1 MSSSATNDQILA
13 AVDSLTQQVQRIA
26 DVLQGQLDR
35 KEYHAEYYKKRKALK
50 EAKASRLSNRNKH
63 CLEGMRDTRLPSAE
77 WAEKLKWFSDNG
89 LSVYNY
95 VTWLAWAWNQNTFE
109 HVPITKSGG
118 YLNVMI
124 GLSGKKPLRQK
135 YSERDVTGHLRV
147 NVIRKPEQVDILS
160 DALWWK
166 WCFNVVLNVHSE
178 VAPKEWFQKKEA
190 RWVRPFKLACAPF
203 AELEVRGTI
212 YDPHDRDLQT
222 QSKMYSYLRPT
233 LSMLWGSFL
242 RGLHSKVEPFKAAS

>member
-1 MSSSATNDQILA
+1 MSSATNDEILA
-13 AVDSLTQQVQRIA
+13 AVDSLAEQVKRIA

-35 KEYHAEYYKKRKALK
+35 KEYHAEYYKKRKAQK
-50 EAKASRLSNRNKH
+50 EAKGVRLSNRNKH
-63 CLEGMRDTRLPSAE
+63 CLMGQRDTRLPSVE
-77 WAEKLKWFSDNG
+77 WAEKFEWFSENG
-89 LSVYNY
+89 LSVYNF
-95 VTWLAWAWNQNTFE
+95 VTWMAWTWNQNTFE

-166 WCFNVVLNVHSE
+166 WTFNVLLEIHAQ
-178 VAPKEWFQKKEA
+178 VAQKEWFKKKGE

-222 QSKMYSYLRPT
+222 HSKMYSCLRPT

-242 RGLHSKVEPFKAAS
+242 RGLHAKVEPFKMS